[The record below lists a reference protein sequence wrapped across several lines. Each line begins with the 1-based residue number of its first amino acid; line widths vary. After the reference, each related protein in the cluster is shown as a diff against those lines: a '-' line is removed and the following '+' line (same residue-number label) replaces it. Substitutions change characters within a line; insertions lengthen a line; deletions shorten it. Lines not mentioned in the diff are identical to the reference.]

1 MSGTDSLLALL
12 RAFDRHEIPYM
23 VVGSYSSNFY
33 GMPRMTK
40 DADVVV
46 HLPSADWA
54 KVPDILPEGIS
65 MQDQMSFEMVTATRR
80 EILQVE
86 GSRFEI
92 ELFRLSDDPHD
103 KARFGRRKRLE
114 IFPESWVC
122 LPAAEDVIVQKVR
135 WSKSAKRGKDYDD
148 VVAVM
153 ATLGPDGLDWDYIRK
168 WCVRHETLGL
178 LEDARLQASEVW
190 DPDE

>member
-1 MSGTDSLLALL
+1 MTGTDSLLELL
-12 RAFDRHEIPYM
+12 RAFDEHGVPYM

-46 HLPSADWA
+46 HLPSSEWS
-54 KVPDILPEGIS
+54 KIPTVLPAGIAI
-65 MQDQMSFEMVTATRR
+65 TATRR

-86 GSRFEI
+86 GTRFTI

-103 KARFGRRKRLE
+103 RMRFERRKRLE
-114 IFPESWVC
+114 IFPGSFVF
-122 LPAAEDVIVQKVR
+122 LPTPEDVIVQKLR
-135 WSKSAKRGKDYDD
+135 WNKTAKRGKDFDD

-153 ATLGPDGLDWDYIRK
+153 ATLGPEGLDWDYIRQ
-168 WCVRHETLGL
+168 WCGLHETLDL
-178 LEDARLQASEVW
+178 MEEARSAALDVLGKR
-190 DPDE
+190 D